1 MKASSWNISDAHL
14 PFHPPVRSLTPQWR
28 PLRGTCDDRGQSPL
42 RRQRTCHGLRAGPFR
57 LLADENPAAFGA
69 LLQALLT
76 RHNPADAVERHWVE
90 GLAMALWRQ
99 RRADHL
105 EDGILDAG
113 TDEPESARL
122 PSLDTLLRYRAR
134 IERDIRQAEAQLDS
148 LRRARPREMT
158 TSGRMAPEQLRLLA
172 NHLDAQRAA
181 PPAPTRVERP
191 IPAPVTGLRGTREPE
206 KPALAP
212 SASCLTP
219 QQLRRLAAM
228 AGLDLPM
235 AA

>member
-1 MKASSWNISDAHL
+1 MPALPTDAQSEASRRNGTLSAGPVTIEGKA
-14 PFHPPVRSLTPQWR
+14 RSAANANR
-28 PLRGTCDDRGQSPL
+28 
-42 RRQRTCHGLRAGPFR
+42 HGLRAGPFR
-57 LLADENPAAFGA
+57 LLADEDPVAFNA
-69 LLQALLT
+69 LLQALLA
-76 RHNPADAVERHWVE
+76 RHKPADAVERHWVE
-90 GLAMALWRQ
+90 GLAIALWRQ
-99 RRADHL
+99 RRADQL
-105 EDGILDAG
+105 EGRILDAG
-113 TDEPESARL
+113 TDGPESARL

-134 IERDIRQAEAQLDS
+134 IERDIRHAEAQLDS

-172 NHLDAQRAA
+172 DRIEAQRAA
-181 PPAPTRVERP
+181 PPAPARIERP
-191 IPAPVTGLRGTREPE
+191 IPAPVTGLLGTREPE
-206 KPALAP
+206 KSALAP

>member
-1 MKASSWNISDAHL
+1 VTIEGKA
-14 PFHPPVRSLTPQWR
+14 RSAANANR
-28 PLRGTCDDRGQSPL
+28 
-42 RRQRTCHGLRAGPFR
+42 HGLRAGPFR
-57 LLADENPAAFGA
+57 LLADEDPAAFNA
-69 LLQALLT
+69 LLLALLA

-105 EDGILDAG
+105 EGRILDAG
-113 TDEPESARL
+113 TDEPETARL

-134 IERDIRQAEAQLDS
+134 IERDIRHAEAQLKS
-148 LRRARPREMT
+148 LRRARPREIT

-172 NHLDAQRAA
+172 DCIEAQRAA
-181 PPAPTRVERP
+181 PPAPAGVERP
-191 IPAPVTGLRGTREPE
+191 IPTPVTGLGGTREPE

-212 SASCLTP
+212 SASCLAP
-219 QQLRRLAAM
+219 QQLRRLAAT

>member
-1 MKASSWNISDAHL
+1 MPNCPSIHQSEASRRNGALSAGPVTIDGKA
-14 PFHPPVRSLTPQWR
+14 RSAANANR
-28 PLRGTCDDRGQSPL
+28 
-42 RRQRTCHGLRAGPFR
+42 HGLRAGPFR
-57 LLADENPAAFGA
+57 LLADEDPAAFNA
-69 LLQALLT
+69 LLQALLA

-105 EDGILDAG
+105 EDRILDAG
-113 TDEPESARL
+113 TDEPETARL

-134 IERDIRQAEAQLDS
+134 IERDIRHAEAQLDS

-172 NHLDAQRAA
+172 DRIEAQRAA
-181 PPAPTRVERP
+181 PPAPARVERP
-191 IPAPVTGLRGTREPE
+191 MPAPVTGLRGTREPE

>member
-1 MKASSWNISDAHL
+1 VTIEGKA
-14 PFHPPVRSLTPQWR
+14 RSPANANR
-28 PLRGTCDDRGQSPL
+28 
-42 RRQRTCHGLRAGPFR
+42 HGLRAGPFR
-57 LLADENPAAFGA
+57 LLADEDPAAFNA
-69 LLQALLT
+69 LLRALFV

-105 EDGILDAG
+105 EDRILGAG
-113 TDEPESARL
+113 TDEPESDRL

-134 IERDIRQAEAQLDS
+134 IERDVRHAETQLDS

-172 NHLDAQRAA
+172 DRIEAQRAA
-181 PPAPTRVERP
+181 PPVPANVERP
-191 IPAPVTGLRGTREPE
+191 MAAPAIGLRGTREPE

-212 SASCLTP
+212 SAPCLTP

>member
-1 MKASSWNISDAHL
+1 MEGQA
-14 PFHPPVRSLTPQWR
+14 RSAANANR
-28 PLRGTCDDRGQSPL
+28 Y
-42 RRQRTCHGLRAGPFR
+42 GLRAGPFQ
-57 LLADENPAAFGA
+57 LLADEDSAAFNT
-69 LLQALLT
+69 LLQALPA
-76 RHNPADAVERHWVE
+76 RHNPADTVERHWVE
-90 GLAMALWRQ
+90 GLAVALWRQ

-105 EDGILDAG
+105 EGRILDAG

-134 IERDIRQAEAQLDS
+134 IERDIRHAEAQLDS
-148 LRRARPREMT
+148 LRRSRPREIT
-158 TSGRMAPEQLRLLA
+158 ASGRMAPEQLRLLA
-172 NHLDAQRAA
+172 DRIEVQRAA
-181 PPAPTRVERP
+181 PPVPARVERP
-191 IPAPVTGLRGTREPE
+191 VPAPVTGPRGTREPE
-206 KPALAP
+206 RPALAP